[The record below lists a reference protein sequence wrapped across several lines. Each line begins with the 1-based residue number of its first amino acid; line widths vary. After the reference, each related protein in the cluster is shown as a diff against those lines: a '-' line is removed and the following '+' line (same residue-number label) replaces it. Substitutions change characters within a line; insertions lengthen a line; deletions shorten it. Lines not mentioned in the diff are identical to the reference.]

1 MWRLFLGFVV
11 ACGSGSQPPGQ
22 GSGSPTAG
30 TGSVSTPVVTAASP
44 NAFFQ
49 TVSTYIVGTTG
60 DDISDRVIANQAE
73 LIRSTFRPAA
83 KTLRDIDVGAAWPA
97 NPVVYGGAH
106 VNAAIAAIAKDLPFE
121 ITANKLTIG
130 GRTFEGDGFALLTL
144 VPARAG
150 KYPQFML
157 YAGTGTPG
165 VAEIN
170 AGFAKSNAPIII
182 VDAFGPLITGTWSIG
197 PDGIATAQLGTP
209 QRRVAWREST
219 REIAGAKV
227 TFKLYEPLADRD
239 APMIDKAAAGIAT
252 AFAKLAPARTDRPVA
267 FTVVIHPDKRSKAT
281 LTGNS
286 FDGHAVG
293 FANTLH
299 VFAYDGLAYL
309 VTHEATHSILLLNW
323 PPAGSSLLGE
333 GIAVWTTG
341 GYNGTTLG
349 SFKGKVT
356 PRPIKELL
364 DSKVFRSLPEAET
377 YPIGGT
383 LLDVAIAKVGLVKV
397 RDHLYSATAATWDDA
412 CKAAG
417 TTAAELDAAVAAAL

>member
-1 MWRLFLGFVV
+1 
-11 ACGSGSQPPGQ
+11 
-22 GSGSPTAG
+22 
-30 TGSVSTPVVTAASP
+30 
-44 NAFFQ
+44 
-49 TVSTYIVGTTG
+49 
-60 DDISDRVIANQAE
+60 
-73 LIRSTFRPAA
+73 
-83 KTLRDIDVGAAWPA
+83 
-97 NPVVYGGAH
+97 
-106 VNAAIAAIAKDLPFE
+106 
-121 ITANKLTIG
+121 
-130 GRTFEGDGFALLTL
+130 
-144 VPARAG
+144 
-150 KYPQFML
+150 
-157 YAGTGTPG
+157 
-165 VAEIN
+165 
-170 AGFAKSNAPIII
+170 
-182 VDAFGPLITGTWSIG
+182 
-197 PDGIATAQLGTP
+197 
-209 QRRVAWREST
+209 
-219 REIAGAKV
+219 V

-309 VTHEATHSILLLNW
+309 VTHEARTRSCSSTGRRPAARCSARASRCG
-323 PPAGSSLLGE
+323 PPA
-333 GIAVWTTG
+333 ATTAPPS
-341 GYNGTTLG
+341 G
-349 SFKGKVT
+349 SFKGKVK

-377 YPIGGT
+377 YPLGGT
-383 LLDVAIAKVGLVKV
+383 FLDVAIAKVGLVKV